1 MQSFFVCHN
10 DFLYNIFMMNENKSI
25 ETHLDYLSSYKKVKE
40 ALYKVDKKD
49 IVLSYDYDTFL
60 SLWRGKNLIL
70 TSKFSSYACPVYLLD
85 KINNVHIPLLI
96 FATEKRE
103 EKAYFKKMLPMVNPV
118 ALELLEVEGIVL
130 PEDFSWNSIPSY
142 LSFIENALET
152 NKKKD
157 IYTLEYAF
165 SYLSSVFALYISVYP
180 FLSDR
185 LRNEPVEEK
194 YKGLFQEL
202 KDPKT
207 EDEIEKDTLGC
218 YVRFEHA
225 KKRLDCYKSAKISY
239 QGMDIVTDILLRFL
253 DSFIEKKE
261 TLLLL
266 APASEVGEVIKVLD
280 EKNLGDFVLNYND
293 YNIEHIS
300 SVVANEEY
308 YDLTDKDYMLIQ
320 SYEQKRERFLSF
332 YDKKEQCFSSLKK
345 HLYPDY
351 IEFITKKD
359 KIKSYPLSVSS
370 YTEED
375 YQKDISFLS
384 DFSSYDRITPT
395 YLENHPLYGLSLTEE
410 REEYDSLQLLLVQ
423 LMTSL
428 KQFISLTEENAMFKD
443 YDISIQTFK
452 DYDRI
457 NHSFAVL
464 GEYNGFPK
472 KYFRLNQQG
481 EKRLSLSQLKLR
493 YQALSSSQL
502 LVSNLMDDAIF
513 NQDIVSL
520 LDSYENGNFFE
531 RIKAKRKLSSYLRVK
546 KQTDMKTVVR
556 ILHTYLISK
565 EELNRVLPDYQEVY
579 GDNVNTMNGVME
591 VESNIRYIDKFNS
604 YASLNPEFTL
614 DQPFIKRYLKDKD
627 FRIDSQRQFKQI
639 TLSYRELMDK
649 LNQLTS
655 CFENKKV
662 NLLTLD
668 FTSILNWIILIQ
680 NQDYETYHQYASF
693 ISSLKNTSKLL
704 QDTIHQYIVKEIP
717 LINFADEFKMSL
729 ITSIYQDCNSKFS
742 QYEKGYEMAKKEYED
757 SLSDTEEV
765 TSLVRYQNLRD
776 NILYF
781 KSNLFNEKDELLTKL
796 TDLTY
801 NRKERMGFLKAL
813 FSLLPISVASIES
826 LPVLD
831 DDIYDHVIILDSG
844 FFNNEELIEGYR
856 LGKDVLLLNDHA
868 LFDSRTQFYHQT
880 LINKEVLY
888 QKAFDFSSLT
898 KDVLDKINEKIQC
911 YNTDVYPYV
920 SKRDDKEYAILPDC
934 LLTHEKDIR
943 FAMELALFLSEE
955 NGLTLYILD
964 LLNIML
970 K

>member
-1 MQSFFVCHN
+1 
-10 DFLYNIFMMNENKSI
+10 MMNEKKLI
-25 ETHLDYLSSYKKVKE
+25 ETHLDYLSSYKKVKN
-40 ALYKVDKKD
+40 ALYSVDKKE
-49 IVLSYDYDTFL
+49 IVLFYDYDTFL
-60 SLWRGKNLIL
+60 SLWRGKKLIL
-70 TSKFSSYACPVYLLD
+70 TRKLSLYACPVYLLD
-85 KINNVHIPLLI
+85 KINNVHVPLLVL
-96 FATEKRE
+96 ATERRE
-103 EKAYFKKMLPMVNPV
+103 ENVYFKKMLPVANPV
-118 ALELLEVEGIVL
+118 ALELLKTEGIIP
-130 PEDFSWNSIPSY
+130 PEDFSWSSIPSY
-142 LSFIENALET
+142 LSFIESALET

-157 IYTLEYAF
+157 IYALEYAF
-165 SYLSSVFALYISVYP
+165 SYLSPIFVLYISVYP

-185 LRNEPVEEK
+185 LKNEPVEEK

-202 KDPKT
+202 KDSKI
-207 EDEIEKDTLGC
+207 EDEIEKDNIGC

-225 KKRLDCYKSAKISY
+225 KKRLDYYKSAKISY

-266 APASEVGEVIKVLD
+266 APASEVGEVMKVLED
-280 EKNLGDFVLNYND
+280 KNLGDFVLNYN
-293 YNIEHIS
+293 NFSIEHIA
-300 SVVANEEY
+300 SVIENEEY

-332 YDKKEQCFSSLKK
+332 YDKKEECFSSLKK

-351 IEFITKKD
+351 IEFMTKKD
-359 KIKSYPLSVSS
+359 KISSYPLSVSS

-375 YQKDISFLS
+375 YQKDKTFLS
-384 DFSSYDRITPT
+384 SFASYDRIIST
-395 YLENHPLYGLSLTEE
+395 YLENHPLFGLSLTEE
-410 REEYDSLQLLLVQ
+410 REQYDSLQLLLVQ

-428 KQFISLTEENAMFKD
+428 KEFISLTEENSMFKD
-443 YDISIQTFK
+443 YDISIQTFN
-452 DYDRI
+452 DYDRVSR
-457 NHSFAVL
+457 SFAVL

-472 KYFRLNQQG
+472 KYFKLNKQG

-502 LVSNLMDDAIF
+502 LVSNLMDDTIF
-513 NQDIVSL
+513 AADIVSL

-531 RIKAKRKLSSYLRVK
+531 RIKAKRTLSSYLRVK
-546 KQTDMKTVVR
+546 KQTDMKTVIR

-591 VESNIRYIDKFNS
+591 VESNIRYIEKFNS
-604 YASLNPEFTL
+604 YASVNPKFTL

-639 TLSYRELMDK
+639 SISYRELMEK
-649 LNQLTS
+649 LNQLVS

-662 NLLTLD
+662 NLFNID
-668 FTSILNWIILIQ
+668 FSSLLNRLILIQ

-693 ISSLKNTSKLL
+693 MSSLKNASKLL
-704 QDTIHQYIVKEIP
+704 QDTVHQYVVKEVP

-729 ITSIYQDCNSKFS
+729 ITSFYQHCNRKFS
-742 QYEKGYEMAKKEYED
+742 QYEKGYEISKKEYED
-757 SLSDTEEV
+757 SLSYTEEV
-765 TSLVRYQNLRD
+765 TSLIRYQNLRD

-781 KSNLFNEKDELLTKL
+781 KSNLFTEKDELLNKINNL
-796 TDLTY
+796 NY
-801 NRKERMGFLKAL
+801 NRKERMDFLKSL
-813 FSLLPISVASIES
+813 FSLLPISVASIENI
-826 LPVLD
+826 PVLD

-880 LINKEVLY
+880 LVNKEVLY
-888 QKAFDFSSLT
+888 QKAFDFSSLS
-898 KDVLDKINEKIQC
+898 KDVLGKIKEKID
-911 YNTDVYPYV
+911 YMNTDIYPYV
-920 SKRDDKEYAILPDC
+920 SKDNNKKYALLPDC

-943 FAMELALFLSEE
+943 FVMELAMFLSEE
-955 NGLTLYILD
+955 NHLTIYLLD
-964 LLNIML
+964 LLCILL